1 MIFESK
7 SYHHYFPEERFRAF
21 TVSYNQSV
29 LWIGMDPSSFSLE
42 MQEFAR
48 AGQQTVYEE
57 LESYIAA
64 DPFFKKSL
72 KPCIVE
78 DSAPEMIKKAA
89 EAASLAGVGPMA
101 AVPALI
107 CEKVARLLL
116 ENFSINEL
124 VVEDGNNLYLKL
136 QDPLNVCIFAGESP
150 LSGMAGIEVDAEQTP
165 GGICSSAE
173 TAGSLLNFGKADVVM
188 VASANAALAGA
199 LATGYNNLI
208 KKPADVNKVLKRAK
222 GMPGVTGALMICED
236 QVGLHGSF
244 ELKLLKG
251 SR

>member
-29 LWIGMDPSSFSLE
+29 LWIGTDPSSFSPE

-48 AGQQTVYEE
+48 AGLQAVYEE
-57 LESYIAA
+57 LESYIVA

-72 KPCIVE
+72 KPCPVK
-78 DSAPEMIKKAA
+78 DLASEMIKKAA
-89 EAASLAGVGPMA
+89 EAAAVAGVGPMA
-101 AVPALI
+101 AVPGMI
-107 CEKVARLLL
+107 CELVARSLIGQ
-116 ENFSINEL
+116 FSVEEL
-124 VVEDGNNLYLKL
+124 VVEDVNNLFLKL
-136 QDPLNVCIFAGESP
+136 QDSLNVCIFAGESP
-150 LSGMAGIEVDAEQTP
+150 LSGMAGIEINAEQTP
-165 GGICSSAE
+165 VGICSSAE
-173 TAGSLLNFGKADVVM
+173 TAGSLLNYGKADVVM

-199 LATGYNNLI
+199 LATGYSNLI
-208 KKPADVNKVLKRAK
+208 KKPDDVQKVLRRAEAL
-222 GMPGVTGALMICED
+222 PEITGAVLICED

-251 SR
+251 DR